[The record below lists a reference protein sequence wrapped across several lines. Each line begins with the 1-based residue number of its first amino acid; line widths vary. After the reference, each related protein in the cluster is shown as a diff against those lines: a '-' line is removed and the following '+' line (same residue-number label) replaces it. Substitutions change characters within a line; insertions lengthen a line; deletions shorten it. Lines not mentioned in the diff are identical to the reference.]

1 MPKLGRGATKFFVT
15 ELCALGCVFTGDR
28 MDADPP
34 RPGVQEVKLTS
45 LPCTTR
51 QQIKTTHESDGSG
64 GPALPCPLLAFLV
77 NSITRD
83 LLCEHICN
91 TR

>member
-1 MPKLGRGATKFFVT
+1 
-15 ELCALGCVFTGDR
+15 VFTGDR

-51 QQIKTTHESDGSG
+51 QQIKTTHESDGRAPA
-64 GPALPCPLLAFLV
+64 GPRFHARFLR
-77 NSITRD
+77 SW
-83 LLCEHICN
+83 
-91 TR
+91 

>member
-1 MPKLGRGATKFFVT
+1 
-15 ELCALGCVFTGDR
+15 

-34 RPGVQEVKLTS
+34 RPGVQEVKLITTS

-77 NSITRD
+77 NS
-83 LLCEHICN
+83 N
-91 TR
+91 SGPPV